1 MTDTEW
7 VWMKHPEGTDA
18 APFAPD
24 AVEFWQA
31 RGWEVTEK
39 PEEPDPTVER
49 PPPVTAAE
57 RAAETPTDAEPVA
70 DTKPKTAG
78 RQRRAENAEES

>member
-1 MTDTEW
+1 MADIEW
-7 VWMKHPEGTDA
+7 VWMKHPDGTEA

-24 AVEFWQA
+24 AAEFWQA
-31 RGWEVTEK
+31 RGWEITEK
-39 PEEPDPTVER
+39 PAEPDPT
-49 PPPVTAAE
+49 AE

-70 DTKPKTAG
+70 DAKPKTAG